1 MEFRSGRY
9 PFSFEWSNRW
19 GRSFSLTLGPKTVIM
34 GALNLTPDSFFDGGF
49 YPTVDEAVN
58 RALAMEEAG
67 AGIIDLGGEST
78 RPGAVS
84 VPEEEELQRI
94 MPVLERLVER
104 LTIPIS
110 IDTYKA
116 GVARRALGAGAS
128 IINDISALR
137 FDPGLVSVVA
147 ESMGPYVMMHMK
159 GTPGTMQNAPAYRD
173 VMAEIKEF
181 FRERLHRA
189 EEEGITLE
197 RIIIDPGIGFG
208 KTLEHNL
215 TILAGLAS
223 LAELGRPILLG
234 PSRKSFIGAILDKPP
249 ADRLWGTAGAVAA
262 CIAHGAHIIRVHD
275 VEVMKDLSTVMDR
288 VDQVGR

>member
-94 MPVLERLVER
+94 MPVLERVVER
-104 LTIPIS
+104 LTIHQS
-110 IDTYKA
+110 FQ
-116 GVARRALGAGAS
+116 ARH
-128 IINDISALR
+128 D
-137 FDPGLVSVVA
+137 
-147 ESMGPYVMMHMK
+147 
-159 GTPGTMQNAPAYRD
+159 
-173 VMAEIKEF
+173 
-181 FRERLHRA
+181 
-189 EEEGITLE
+189 
-197 RIIIDPGIGFG
+197 
-208 KTLEHNL
+208 
-215 TILAGLAS
+215 S
-223 LAELGRPILLG
+223 L
-234 PSRKSFIGAILDKPP
+234 
-249 ADRLWGTAGAVAA
+249 
-262 CIAHGAHIIRVHD
+262 
-275 VEVMKDLSTVMDR
+275 
-288 VDQVGR
+288 